1 MHIQCCG
8 YAAACPQAL
17 VGWRWL
23 ATVSG
28 VRTGELSVDVEA
40 VSMLRSFFFKSAF
53 QNDLQRRCWSGIW
66 SAQVMQFVYLKL
78 VYKIV
83 VIVNAAYSVD
93 KRGFFHNINGLRG
106 RQLAGEPW

>member
-1 MHIQCCG
+1 
-8 YAAACPQAL
+8 
-17 VGWRWL
+17 
-23 ATVSG
+23 
-28 VRTGELSVDVEA
+28 
-40 VSMLRSFFFKSAF
+40 
-53 QNDLQRRCWSGIW
+53 
-66 SAQVMQFVYLKL
+66 MQFVYLKL